1 MVFVNLTVN
10 DVNLIEKKEEQIKFD
25 LNYYCNKN
33 VV

>member
-10 DVNLIEKKEEQIKFD
+10 DVNLIENREEQIKFD